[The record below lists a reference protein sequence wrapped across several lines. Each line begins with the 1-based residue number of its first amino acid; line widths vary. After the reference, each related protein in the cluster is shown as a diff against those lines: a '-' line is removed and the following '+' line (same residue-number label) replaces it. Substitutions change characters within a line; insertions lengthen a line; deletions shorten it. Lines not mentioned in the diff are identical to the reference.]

1 MSAVAYVNG
10 RIVAE
15 QDAMISVFDHGFL
28 YREGVYEVIRT
39 YGGELFLV
47 DRHFRRLRASASM
60 ITLEV
65 GMSDGAL
72 EGIVRETVAAYR
84 AGAGGAPG
92 DREVLARILLT
103 RGIGEMSYDPSK
115 SPHPSLVVIVEPLVP
130 PQASAYDRGVAVSL
144 VSVVRNHPASVDP
157 RIKSNNLLNNVLAM
171 QEALRR
177 GPFFEAIMRN
187 VRGELAECSQ
197 SNLFLVKDGTV
208 RTPALDA
215 GLLAG
220 ITREFVEEVA
230 VEAGIPVVDGAL
242 HDEDLFGA
250 DEAFL
255 TSTSK
260 RDRPDCPCRRPRD
273 RQRRTGTRHRAPARR
288 VPGQGPGRDRAGLD
302 GPAAGGETPAVGPRA
317 RGDRHTDHGGREDR
331 HHGQVPHQPHRRGRR
346 DHDIERDHHA
356 ARRRQ
361 SARPH
366 ARMTLASKAGE
377 RSGAST
383 AIASR
388 RSRSIAS
395 SSVHRYLARSAVRA
409 AGVWHGGGPTSRCS
423 RAHRASARSHPRWRR
438 ASGPTLGRLEHLG
451 QLAHARPYSL
461 VAPLVLQLAQRI
473 AIVRWRRRQ
482 RLVAHVGRSIA
493 GARLDV
499 ERLVEGDAVIQD
511 RTSPRPGTSAAH
523 DGRAASRLGRH
534 PRPPARTAG
543 QGWTRP
549 GETPGHDTCAR
560 SRRTPRRRPTRR
572 TAR

>member
-15 QDAMISVFDHGFL
+15 RDAMISVFDHGFL
-28 YREGVYEVIRT
+28 YGEGVYEVIRT

-60 ITLEV
+60 ITLDV

-84 AGAGGAPG
+84 AGVGGAVG
-92 DREVLARILLT
+92 GREVLARILVT

-115 SPHPSLVVIVEPLVP
+115 SPHPSLVVIVKGLVP
-130 PQASAYDRGVAVSL
+130 LQASAYERGVAVSL

-187 VRGELAECSQ
+187 ARGELAECSQ

-208 RTPALDA
+208 RTPALGA

-260 RDRPDCPCRRPRD
+260 EIVPIVRVDDRVI
-273 RQRRTGTRHRAPARR
+273 G
-288 VPGQGPGRDRAGLD
+288 
-302 GPAAGGETPAVGPRA
+302 
-317 RGDRHTDHGGREDR
+317 
-331 HHGQVPHQPHRRGRR
+331 
-346 DHDIERDHHA
+346 
-356 ARRRQ
+356 
-361 SARPH
+361 
-366 ARMTLASKAGE
+366 
-377 RSGAST
+377 SGAPG
-383 AIASR
+383 
-388 RSRSIAS
+388 
-395 SSVHRYLARSAVRA
+395 AV
-409 AGVWHGGGPTSRCS
+409 T
-423 RAHRASARSHPRWRR
+423 
-438 ASGPTLGRLEHLG
+438 GRLLD
-451 QLAHARPYSL
+451 AYRIKAR
-461 VAPLVLQLAQRI
+461 
-473 AIVRWRRRQ
+473 
-482 RLVAHVGRSIA
+482 
-493 GARLDV
+493 
-499 ERLVEGDAVIQD
+499 AV
-511 RTSPRPGTSAAH
+511 
-523 DGRAASRLGRH
+523 
-534 PRPPARTAG
+534 
-543 QGWTRP
+543 TRP
-549 GETPGHDTCAR
+549 G
-560 SRRTPRRRPTRR
+560 
-572 TAR
+572 